1 MSFYSYCLEHGKEY
15 LLKEWDQGKN
25 APLTP
30 ESIGSTNTVRV
41 WWKCEKGHQWQTQ
54 LASRARGNSGCPLCL
69 REKIAARVEKRRAAE
84 AEKKRN
90 RLRKSNTRKSNNGG
104 REG

>member
-41 WWKCEKGHQWQTQ
+41 WWKCEKGHQWQNPAGFPGQ
-54 LASRARGNSGCPLCL
+54 GKFRMPPMP
-69 REKIAARVEKRRAAE
+69 
-84 AEKKRN
+84 AEKN
-90 RLRKSNTRKSNNGG
+90 RGASGKTPGRRGG
-104 REG
+104 KKTKPPAKIKYSKIK